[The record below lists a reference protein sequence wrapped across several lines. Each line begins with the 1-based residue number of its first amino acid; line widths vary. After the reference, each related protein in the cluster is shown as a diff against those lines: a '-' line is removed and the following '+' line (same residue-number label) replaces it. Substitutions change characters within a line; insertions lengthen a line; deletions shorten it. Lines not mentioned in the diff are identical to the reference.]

1 MDQKLLGEIRALAE
15 SLTQENKLGDLNFY
29 KNKVGALYERLVVA
43 SYLQENPLPSE
54 SSDQSV
60 QVPTHDPLTEPAT
73 EKIKDIVAQMPE
85 ETVLV
90 DDLIDEII
98 TPKHDLNEI
107 EVFAAEYQ
115 QIPEFEPKEI
125 VPQPELNFSENTT
138 DIVPE
143 NKPTPPQQD
152 VSEKQKSLNEKIH
165 KSAPIGLN
173 DRLAFTKHL
182 FNGNAE
188 DYHRVMSQIST
199 MTTLSEVQY
208 FIDHIVRPDYNWEG
222 KEYYVDKFTSFFAKK
237 FE

>member
-1 MDQKLLGEIRALAE
+1 MDQKLLSEIRALAE
-15 SLTQENKLGDLNFY
+15 SLTQENPNRDLNYY
-29 KNKVGALYERLVVA
+29 KKKVRSLYEKLVLA
-43 SYLQENPLPSE
+43 SYLQVNQLMPE
-54 SSDQSV
+54 SSVKSIQT
-60 QVPTHDPLTEPAT
+60 PTQDPLTEPAT

-90 DDLIDEII
+90 DHLIDEII

-115 QIPEFEPKEI
+115 QLPEFEPKEPRANQETNPA
-125 VPQPELNFSENTT
+125 VDWNAPAADKPLSQPQRE
-138 DIVPE
+138 I
-143 NKPTPPQQD
+143 Q
-152 VSEKQKSLNEKIH
+152 EKQKSLNEKININ
-165 KSAPIGLN
+165 SPIGLN

-199 MTTLSEVQY
+199 MTNLSEVQN
-208 FIDHIVRPDYNWEG
+208 FIENIVRPDYQWEG
-222 KEYYVDKFTSFFAKK
+222 KDYYVEKFTSFFAKK